1 MEKVKE
7 LISPEQISHWIPG
20 DVTLDSTPLSWE
32 GMTLKGYRYTE
43 LDVEI
48 PEMRD
53 FMIVIYK
60 RGVAEMSRR
69 SSGLWQSETV
79 EPGVMSILTRGEQSQ
94 WRWDKPIDVSHL
106 YLSQPAIAR
115 VAGEVLERDIKDVE
129 MYDLVSANDQI
140 LPNMVAM
147 LEHELKEG
155 GLGGKLY
162 VESLKSQACIH
173 ILRRYANITF
183 RENRAYGRLSPVQ
196 CRLLVQFVED
206 NIGCNISLEDLAGLA
221 NLTVFSLIRKFQNEF
236 NCPPHAY
243 VMRQRIEHAKR
254 LLARHD
260 MPLKVVAANSGFS
273 DQSHMTR
280 LFRKFFNMTPNEYRG
295 KRDGS
300 TVVDI
305 GTATGKAG
313 TQGN

>member
-1 MEKVKE
+1 MKE
-7 LISPEQISHWIPG
+7 LISPEQITQWIPG
-20 DVTLDSTPLSWE
+20 DLTLDSSPLSWE

-43 LDVEI
+43 LDVAI

-60 RGVAEMSRR
+60 RGIAEMSRR
-69 SSGLWQSETV
+69 NSGPWHSETV

-106 YLSQPAIAR
+106 YLSQSAIAR
-115 VAGEVLERDIKDVE
+115 VAGEVLERDIEDIG
-129 MYDLVSANDQI
+129 MYDLVSANDPI
-140 LPNMVAM
+140 LPNMVAL
-147 LEHELKEG
+147 LEHELNEG

-162 VESLKSQACIH
+162 VESLKNQVCIH
-173 ILRRYANITF
+173 LLRRYANITF
-183 RENRAYGRLSPVQ
+183 RENRAYGRLSPAQ
-196 CRLLVQFVED
+196 CRLLVEFVQE
-206 NIGCNISLEDLAGLA
+206 NIGENISLEDLAGLTH
-221 NLTVFSLIRKFQNEF
+221 LTVFSFIRKFQTEF
-236 NCPPHAY
+236 NCPPHVY

-280 LFRKFFNMTPNEYRG
+280 LFRKCLNMTPSEYRG
-295 KRDGS
+295 KRDGG

-305 GTATGKAG
+305 GTAIVKTV
-313 TQGN
+313 